1 MNAGDAIS
9 CALVGSVSK
18 GEHADAP
25 EHLKTIGDA
34 QGARYLRQLLPLK
47 TPAEYDPSPVS
58 AAQARRAVEAAKRL
72 VEHAERKLNEALPR

>member
-1 MNAGDAIS
+1 M
-9 CALVGSVSK
+9 
-18 GEHADAP
+18 P
-25 EHLKTIGDA
+25 EHLKTIGDF

-72 VEHAERKLNEALPR
+72 VEHAERKLNAALPR